1 MRIYLATKT
10 ILIGLMFNLSYV
22 SLTHANQ
29 ELTPGVV
36 GSITSIG
43 SETLSSLMTE
53 WATEF
58 NRLYPQAKIQIQT
71 TGSSAAPIAITAGTA
86 SLGPMSR
93 PLNPSERQSF
103 INRFGYEPTMV
114 TVAIDAI
121 GVFVQ
126 ESNPLQ
132 SLSVDQL
139 DRLFSATRYCTF
151 GQPINYWHELL
162 DDSEYSLSDFAKFP
176 EFPVQLFGRNSA
188 SGTYS
193 YFKQKALCHGDYRN
207 TVKQL
212 SSSASIIHTVANRMG
227 GIGYASLGSTIPG
240 VKALSIANGGK
251 EVEVNAKTVQS
262 GQYPLA
268 RQLYLLVNHSP
279 DKSLAPGVAQFLR
292 YILSQQ
298 GQYIVRQLGYFP
310 ISSNQQQ
317 AQLNNLFQ
325 TSG

>member
-1 MRIYLATKT
+1 
-10 ILIGLMFNLSYV
+10 MFNLSYV

-93 PLNPSERQSF
+93 PLKPSERQSF

-227 GIGYASLGSTIPG
+227 G
-240 VKALSIANGGK
+240 
-251 EVEVNAKTVQS
+251 
-262 GQYPLA
+262 
-268 RQLYLLVNHSP
+268 
-279 DKSLAPGVAQFLR
+279 
-292 YILSQQ
+292 
-298 GQYIVRQLGYFP
+298 
-310 ISSNQQQ
+310 
-317 AQLNNLFQ
+317 
-325 TSG
+325 

>member
-1 MRIYLATKT
+1 MPSANIASDTLLYNVNNRGGSRVPPEAGLDHPLSVLGYTYLVTGWINEISA
-10 ILIGLMFNLSYV
+10 G
-22 SLTHANQ
+22 
-29 ELTPGVV
+29 PG
-36 GSITSIG
+36 
-43 SETLSSLMTE
+43 
-53 WATEF
+53 
-58 NRLYPQAKIQIQT
+58 
-71 TGSSAAPIAITAGTA
+71 
-86 SLGPMSR
+86 
-93 PLNPSERQSF
+93 
-103 INRFGYEPTMV
+103 
-114 TVAIDAI
+114 VAIDAI

-268 RQLYLLVNHSP
+268 RQLYLLVNQI
-279 DKSLAPGVAQFLR
+279 LADYQYKDAFVADHE
-292 YILSQQ
+292 
-298 GQYIVRQLGYFP
+298 
-310 ISSNQQQ
+310 
-317 AQLNNLFQ
+317 LNLVACMTEVMANVEIK
-325 TSG
+325 